1 MESWEAATYATRHL
15 TREPH
20 SPDLSDPKVK
30 TAETDKAYS
39 SPSRIRTRE
48 FSTFFFFFLTIIGSY
63 FYIFFKI
70 YFIYLFG
77 CTGS

>member
-48 FSTFFFFFLTIIGSY
+48 LSKPRHQCVLFGLFSTFFFFF
-63 FYIFFKI
+63 
-70 YFIYLFG
+70 
-77 CTGS
+77 